1 MQQSDLIA
9 WLQET
14 FRRMA
19 LKSPHF
25 FQVYQTIGAIAVG
38 VGFIPDALQWLDFTP
53 NEIISKYI
61 ALAIKVAGAVMW
73 FMAKMPVT
81 DPKKPVD
88 GKTGE
93 QQAIG
98 EVMPFT
104 QKKKA
109 EDTPL
114 TIVPPNDAA

>member
-1 MQQSDLIA
+1 MQQSDFTA

-14 FRRMA
+14 FSRFA
-19 LKSPHF
+19 LKSPRF
-25 FQVYQTIGAIAVG
+25 FQVYQTIGAIAVA
-38 VGFIPDALQWLDFTP
+38 VGFIPDALQWLDITP
-53 NEIISKYI
+53 TEIVSKYI
-61 ALAIKVAGAVMW
+61 ALSIKVAGLVMW

-93 QQAIG
+93 TQPLH

-104 QKKKA
+104 QKVKDQA
-109 EDTPL
+109 PVVPFNNQTPS
-114 TIVPPNDAA
+114 A